1 MTVNT
6 DELVHMATD
15 TVTWPQCTWPL
26 TEGQLTPRNMLNI
39 DLRLTNIES
48 ISD

>member
-1 MTVNT
+1 MTINT
-6 DELVHMATD
+6 DELVALAA
-15 TVTWPQCTWPL
+15 QCTWPL

>member
-1 MTVNT
+1 MTVHT
-6 DELVHMATD
+6 DELVAMAS
-15 TVTWPQCTWPL
+15 QCTWPL

>member
-6 DELVHMATD
+6 DELVAM
-15 TVTWPQCTWPL
+15 CTWPL

-39 DLRLTNIES
+39 DLRHTNIES